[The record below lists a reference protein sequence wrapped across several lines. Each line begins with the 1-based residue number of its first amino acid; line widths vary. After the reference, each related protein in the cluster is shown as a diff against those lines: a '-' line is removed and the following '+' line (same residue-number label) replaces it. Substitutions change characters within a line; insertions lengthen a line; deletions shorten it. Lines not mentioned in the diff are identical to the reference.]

1 MSNRY
6 IKKVALFNVKPG
18 TEITHELYGVGQV
31 ITAYPLDGIAD
42 VKFKDGHIEYGFDI
56 KSQVKPTDVLDIEAF
71 KCPIT
76 GEDVLAERC
85 ACIKDGIH
93 ACDYFKTDLEKKES
107 SCVYESE
114 MQRIASE
121 EKEVIKR
128 EASNKKAVQEAVKEF
143 RNLLEKLLKEAKFE
157 DVLGPAPE
165 GITADNKNLYVQHKV
180 TGTKG
185 VISNIV
191 ASNAFEVT
199 WKNQEEAECPCKKT
213 VVIKE
218 EIEKDSDASIWC
230 KIKEVQEKLK
240 KKFVKPIN
248 DFFKK
253 KASVESDLIK
263 IDADKILS
271 KLTAMSDVK
280 KQSYLQ
286 AIKAQLNSIGVD
298 VEDKSV
304 ILNNNG
310 IAESFSLIKANS
322 NAIYPE
328 YLDNTSKKS
337 IAQQLGYDGDVLK
350 IYASLKGQ
358 LNTQY
363 TEDSFE
369 NVTEKDLSKDE
380 ELNTLF

>member
-114 MQRIASE
+114 MQRIALE
-121 EKEVIKR
+121 EKEAIKR
-128 EASNKKAVQEAVKEF
+128 EAKVSKDKLDAVNQIKK
-143 RNLLEKLLKEAKFE
+143 LLNKLLKEAKFE

-165 GITADNKNLYVQHKV
+165 GITADNTYLYVQHKV
-180 TGTKG
+180 TGAKG
-185 VISNIV
+185 KVEKSV
-191 ASNAFEVT
+191 SDNAVVVN
-199 WKNQEEAECPCKKT
+199 WKNQEEGQCPCQT
-213 VVIKE
+213 VVTGDELAPDNEAK
-218 EIEKDSDASIWC
+218 IWC
-230 KIKEVQEKLK
+230 KIKEIQEKLK
-240 KKFVKPIN
+240 KKFVKPIS

-304 ILNNNG
+304 VLNNNG

-328 YLDNTSKKS
+328 YLNNTSKKS

-363 TEDSFE
+363 IEDSFE

>member
-18 TEITHELYGVGQV
+18 TEIKHDLYGIGHVV
-31 ITAYPLDGIAD
+31 SAYPLDGIAD
-42 VKFKDGHIEYGFDI
+42 IQFADGHIEYGFDI
-56 KSQVKPTDVLDIEAF
+56 KSQIKPTDILDIEAF

-76 GEDVLAERC
+76 GDDVLAERC

-107 SCVYESE
+107 SCIYESE

-128 EASNKKAVQEAVKEF
+128 EAKVSKDKLDAVNQIKK
-143 RNLLEKLLKEAKFE
+143 LLNKLLKEAKFE

-191 ASNAFEVT
+191 ASNAVEVT
-199 WKNQEEAECPCKKT
+199 WKNQGKT
-213 VVIKE
+213 VVTKE

-253 KASVESDLIK
+253 KASTESNLIK

-304 ILNNNG
+304 VLNNNG

-328 YLDNTSKKS
+328 YLNNMSKKS

-369 NVTEKDLSKDE
+369 NFIERDLSKDKD
-380 ELNTLF
+380 LNTLF

>member
-6 IKKVALFNVKPG
+6 IKKIAVYDVKAG
-18 TEITHELYGVGQV
+18 TEINHDLYGKGQIISV
-31 ITAYPLDGIAD
+31 YPYDGIAT
-42 VKFKDGHIEYGFDI
+42 VQFADGHVEYGFDI
-56 KSQVKPTDVLDIEAF
+56 TAQIKPTSVLDIEAF

-76 GEDVLAERC
+76 DTEVLAERC

-121 EKEVIKR
+121 EKEALKKEAKVSKDKLDAVNQIK
-128 EASNKKAVQEAVKEF
+128 Q
-143 RNLLEKLLKEAKFE
+143 LLNKLLKEAKFE

-165 GITADNKNLYVQHKV
+165 GITAENKVLYVQHKV

-191 ASNAFEVT
+191 ASNAVEVT
-199 WKNQEEAECPCKKT
+199 WKNQEDTNCPCKKT
-213 VVIKE
+213 VVTKE

-253 KASVESDLIK
+253 KASAEDNLIK
-263 IDADKILS
+263 IDADKILKKMAQLPEEK
-271 KLTAMSDVK
+271 KLV
-280 KQSYLQ
+280 YLSEL
-286 AIKAQLNSIGVD
+286 KAQLNSLGLD
-298 VEDKSV
+298 VEPSSIVLTKE
-304 ILNNNG
+304 G
-310 IAESFSLIKANS
+310 TANS
-322 NAIYPE
+322 YNIIKLASNEIFPE
-328 YLDNTSKKS
+328 YEKDLDSVKISAK
-337 IAQQLGYDGDVLK
+337 LGYAGDVLK

-358 LNTQY
+358 L
-363 TEDSFE
+363 TENFKDVEKIDSIAVDD
-369 NVTEKDLSKDE
+369 NIKDL
-380 ELNTLF
+380 F